1 MSPKCFWLLFSLSV
15 LLIFLTQKKYIRGWI
30 TNVSK
35 KFRDYL
41 ADLKHCCPK
50 FCLNSFWW
58 RPQKF
63 IRSIIKV
70 RYVYKKLTL
79 STQAISRKSYSLLEL
94 HLRFSTSN
102 WYVSGITKKVPKESH
117 CTPLTLIWIMGI
129 FITPPPLLVFP

>member
-1 MSPKCFWLLFSLSV
+1 MIKISPKLFWLLFSLSV
-15 LLIFLTQKKYIRGWI
+15 LLKRIYADESQ
-30 TNVSK
+30 NVSK

-41 ADLKHCCPK
+41 ADLKHFCQK